1 MAMRKILVALSFL
14 TVLTVLLPV
23 PLALAQSGEDAGPS
37 DDEVNAIAKQL
48 YCPVCENIPL
58 DVCPTQACAQWRD
71 LIREKLSEGW
81 SEQRIKNYFVDQY
94 GDRVLATPPA
104 RGINWMVYL
113 VPPVAILLGVI
124 ILVAALRSMRQKPPR
139 QAASA
144 PTDPDQADED
154 YIRRLEEEIRKT
166 N

>member
-1 MAMRKILVALSFL
+1 MRKILA
-14 TVLTVLLPV
+14 VLTYITIFTALLSV
-23 PLALAQSGEDAGPS
+23 PLAFAQSGEQAGPS

-71 LIREKLSEGW
+71 LIREKLTAGW
-81 SEQRIKNYFVDQY
+81 SEQQIKNYFVDQY

-104 RGINWMVYL
+104 HGINWMVYL
-113 VPPVAILLGVI
+113 VPPVAILLGVF
-124 ILVAALRSMRQKPPR
+124 ILAAALRTMRQTSPR
-139 QAASA
+139 QAASST
-144 PTDPDQADED
+144 TDPDQAEDD

>member
-1 MAMRKILVALSFL
+1 MRKIFAALTYL
-14 TVLTVLLPV
+14 LVLTALLPV
-23 PLALAQSGEDAGPS
+23 PLALAQSGEQAEPS

-58 DVCPTQACAQWRD
+58 DVCPTQACAQWRA
-71 LIREKLSEGW
+71 LIREKLSDGW
-81 SEQRIKNYFVDQY
+81 SEQQIKNFFVEQY

-124 ILVAALRSMRQKPPR
+124 ILAAALRTMRQAPPR
-139 QAASA
+139 QAT
-144 PTDPDQADED
+144 PTSNNPDQTDDD

>member
-1 MAMRKILVALSFL
+1 MRKILA
-14 TVLTVLLPV
+14 VLTYITIFTALLPV
-23 PLALAQSGEDAGPS
+23 PLAFAQSGEQAGPS

-71 LIREKLSEGW
+71 LIREKLTAGW
-81 SEQRIKNYFVDQY
+81 SEQQIKNYFVDQY

-104 RGINWMVYL
+104 HGINWMVYL
-113 VPPVAILLGVI
+113 VPPVAILLGVF
-124 ILVAALRSMRQKPPR
+124 ILAAALRTMRQTSPR
-139 QAASA
+139 QAASST
-144 PTDPDQADED
+144 TDPDQAEDD
-154 YIRRLEEEIRKT
+154 YIRRLEEELRKT